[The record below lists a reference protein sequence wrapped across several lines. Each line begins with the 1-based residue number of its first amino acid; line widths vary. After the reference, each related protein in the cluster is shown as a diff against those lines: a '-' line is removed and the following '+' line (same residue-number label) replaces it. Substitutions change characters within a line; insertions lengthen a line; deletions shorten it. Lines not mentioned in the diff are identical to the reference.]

1 LTVEPDC
8 RNNFIYSN
16 PISIFGNWISFDWP
30 AEVVFEFMTA
40 EFSDLRGKSV
50 VITGGASGIGAA
62 LVKGFLKQKCK
73 VAFID
78 IDDAAAAH
86 LQNDVGPECSQDLQF
101 IFADLS
107 DVTLAQKAIKDAAEK
122 LGALHVLI
130 NNAARDDRHSFD
142 TATEA
147 DWDKNQAINL
157 KQMFFVC
164 QAALPH
170 MRKAG
175 SGSIINFSSIAFM
188 LNMAELPVYA
198 TAKAGIIG
206 LTKTLAGHAGVDNIR
221 ANAVLPGMIVT
232 ERQKQLWLT
241 DASIEAFKQR
251 QCLKWSLTAEDLVG
265 PCLFLASD
273 SSRAITAQSFIVD
286 GGVF

>member
-1 LTVEPDC
+1 
-8 RNNFIYSN
+8 
-16 PISIFGNWISFDWP
+16 
-30 AEVVFEFMTA
+30 MTA
-40 EFSDLRGKSV
+40 VYSDLVGKSV
-50 VITGGASGIGAA
+50 LITGGASGIGAA
-62 LVKGFLKQKCK
+62 LVHGFLKQKCN

-78 IDDAAAAH
+78 IDVDAANRLTRDVAAEYTH
-86 LQNDVGPECSQDLQF
+86 NLHFVP
-101 IFADLS
+101 ADLS
-107 DVTLAQKAIKDAAEK
+107 NVTLAQEAVEICAEK
-122 LGALHVLI
+122 LGGLNVVI

-147 DWDKNQAINL
+147 DWDKCQAVNL

-170 MRKAG
+170 LRKAG
-175 SGSIINFSSIAFM
+175 YGSIINFSSIAFM
-188 LNMAELPVYA
+188 LNMAELAVYA

-206 LTKTLAGHAGVDNIR
+206 LTKTLAGHAGSDNIR

-251 QCLKWSLTAEDLVG
+251 QCLKWSLTAEELVG

-273 SSRAITAQSFIVD
+273 SSRAITAQSIIVD

>member
-1 LTVEPDC
+1 MA
-8 RNNFIYSN
+8 
-16 PISIFGNWISFDWP
+16 
-30 AEVVFEFMTA
+30 AEY
-40 EFSDLRGKSV
+40 SDLHGKSV

-62 LVKGFLKQKCK
+62 LVEGFLKQKCK

-78 IDDAAAAH
+78 IDEGAAAR
-86 LQNDVGPECSQDLQF
+86 LKSDVGPEYSQNLHF

-107 DVTLAQKAIKDAAEK
+107 VVNLAQKAVQDAVET
-122 LGALHVLI
+122 LGDLHVLI

-147 DWDKNQAINL
+147 DWDRSQAVNL

-188 LNMAELPVYA
+188 LNMPELPVYA

-206 LTKTLAGHAGVDNIR
+206 LTKTLAGHAGIDNIR

-232 ERQKQLWLT
+232 ERQRQMWLT

-273 SSRAITAQSFIVD
+273 SSRAITAQSIIVD